1 MKYKNPKN
9 KPVSKKSVFFWG
21 LILWLTAMG
30 TALGQNQ
37 GRISGGGPA
46 DDNPVGQAQLFE
58 GYLYFADTSGT
69 HLKAQPKQFPSGLDA
84 HELGLE
90 ILEAL
95 MAGPSI
101 SGLTPTFPV
110 GIQVKTLFITEGK
123 DAYVDLKIANG
134 LFKQADTVT
143 ELLGIYSLVNSLT
156 LNIPGIRRV
165 KILVNGTDDASL
177 GNHLSLNTFFKTNML
192 IVK

>member
-30 TALGQNQ
+30 TALGQPQ
-37 GRISGGGPA
+37 GSAENSAGENLA
-46 DDNPVGQAQLFE
+46 DQAQLFE

-69 HLKAQPKQFPSGLDA
+69 HLKAQPKQFSSGLDA
-84 HELGLE
+84 HELGLA

-101 SGLTPTFPV
+101 TGLTPTFPV
-110 GIQVKTLFITEGK
+110 GIQVKALFITEGK
-123 DAYVDLKIANG
+123 DAYVDLKISDG
-134 LFKQADTVT
+134 QFKQADTVT

>member
-9 KPVSKKSVFFWG
+9 KSLSKKSVFFWV

-30 TALGQNQ
+30 IVQGQTQ
-37 GRISGGGPA
+37 GQTQGSSENSAGET
-46 DDNPVGQAQLFE
+46 QLFE
-58 GYLYFADTSGT
+58 GYLYFADSGGS
-69 HLKAQPKQFPSGLDA
+69 HLKAQPKLFPSGLDA
-84 HELGLE
+84 HELGLA

-101 SGLTPTFPV
+101 PGLTPTFPV
-110 GIQVKTLFITEGK
+110 GIQVKALFITEGK
-123 DAYVDLKIANG
+123 DAYVDLKIPDG
-134 LFKQADTVT
+134 QFKQADTVT

-156 LNIPGIRRV
+156 LNIPGISRV
-165 KILVNGTDDASL
+165 KILVNGTDDARF